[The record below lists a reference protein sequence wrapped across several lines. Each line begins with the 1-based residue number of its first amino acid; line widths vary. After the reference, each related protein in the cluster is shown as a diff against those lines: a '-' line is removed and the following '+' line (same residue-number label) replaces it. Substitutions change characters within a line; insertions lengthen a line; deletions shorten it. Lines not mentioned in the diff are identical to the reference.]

1 MYSAVHKIQFQ
12 HKTGFTYPTD
22 KCTQHTKPVGSTK
35 RTQHSVYTGT
45 LRQLTHLNRGQGQ
58 ISVTQLD
65 SHNIGPKTAAH
76 QIRAGSKQTKL
87 GQFDD
92 PG

>member
-1 MYSAVHKIQFQ
+1 MY
-12 HKTGFTYPTD
+12 
-22 KCTQHTKPVGSTK
+22 KCTQHTKLVSSTK

-45 LRQLTHLNRGQGQ
+45 LRQLMHLSRGQVQ
-58 ISVTQLD
+58 ISLTQLGN
-65 SHNIGPKTAAH
+65 HNVSSKTAAH
-76 QIRAGSKQTKL
+76 QIRAGSKQTKM